1 MQKHTHTAAAASFY
15 CCKPSAASCCCKLQ
29 AAATA
34 SCCCCCFCCKVQ
46 TAADAAAS
54 CCCRCKLKLLLLYKG
69 CKATNVT
76 KAAMLQGLQ
85 GQKRMQPFP
94 GCAAIPRLCNHS
106 LAVWQFQGF
115 VTASRL
121 PNQFPGCVAA
131 CSGAFLLTLPS
142 INGLKQKAVLFA
154 DASLV
159 CLCKHALHMIMA
171 LQIPAQPITLASML
185 PLSAGEPT
193 HSLSKL
199 AQLNSSSLPNLRA
212 RTYVLNKTFSFA
224 NTSPF
229 PKWGRPCTIEFQGAQ
244 MGSREP

>member
-1 MQKHTHTAAAASFY
+1 MQYLVQSLVQSLMQRAHKECKNTRTLLLLQVSTAANLLQQAAAAS
-15 CCKPSAASCCCKLQ
+15 CKLLLLQVAAAAASAARCKLLLMLLQ
-29 AAATA
+29 AAA
-34 SCCCCCFCCKVQ
+34 
-46 TAADAAAS
+46 AA
-54 CCCRCKLKLLLLYKG
+54 
-69 CKATNVT
+69 
-76 KAAMLQGLQ
+76 
-85 GQKRMQPFP
+85 
-94 GCAAIPRLCNHS
+94 
-106 LAVWQFQGF
+106 
-115 VTASRL
+115 ASRL

-159 CLCKHALHMIMA
+159 CLCKRALHMIMA